1 MRRQRSDRNQTSIV
15 NLYRK
20 LGCEVEIVSQ
30 YLSCD
35 LIVGGWGTIDWVE
48 VKDGHQP
55 PSRRTLSDAEKVFQ
69 AKWFWVRPVV
79 NVKNQDDVLAH
90 VYRMKGMVSAD

>member
-1 MRRQRSDRNQTSIV
+1 MRRQRSDRNQASIV

-35 LIVGGWGTIDWVE
+35 LIVGGWGIIDWVE
-48 VKDGHQP
+48 VKDGRQP
-55 PSRRTLSDAEKVFQ
+55 PSGRKLSDAEKVFQ

-79 NVKNQDDVLAH
+79 NVKNQDEVLEH